1 MIKEGGKD
9 LILVIDQGTTGT
21 HAALI
26 DSNGNIV
33 SYAYR
38 RHEQITPRPGWVE
51 YDPTE
56 IWWNVKA
63 VIAKVIKASGINPA
77 RIAAIGVAN
86 QRETVVAWDP
96 RSGRPL
102 YNAIAWRCR
111 RSTKLAERLRE
122 EHAALIRSKTG
133 LIPDPYF
140 TGTKIWWLLENVEGL
155 RERAARGEAFFGTID
170 SWIVWNLTRGG
181 RDVATPWAGGAFVT
195 DYSNASRT
203 MLFDI
208 YRLDWDPELLEVQ
221 GRVPQNALPV
231 PMPSS
236 TVYGYVGPHVSQALL
251 EGAEVP
257 VCAII
262 GDQQAALFGHAAFEA
277 GDIKATYGTGNFV
290 LVNTGDKPVESRSG
304 LLTTIYYSLERNRV
318 TYALEGSIFV
328 AGAVLRW
335 LKEVLRIVED
345 EEEATRLA
353 MSVNSNEGVYFV
365 PAFTGLGAPYWDM
378 HARGVLIGMTDRTGK
393 AHIARAALESI
404 AYMTADVVNEMSAD
418 LGLRFRE
425 LRVDG
430 KVASNDWLM
439 QFQADILGVRV
450 VVPKVLKVA
459 TLGAAFLAG
468 LTIGFWRGLS
478 EVKRLWKPSKVFEP
492 RIDEEERLKLRK
504 GWRAAVT
511 RAQGWA
517 KEVSWAYPSGEV

>member
-1 MIKEGGKD
+1 MVKESGKD

-26 DSNGNIV
+26 DSNSSIV

-38 RHEQITPRPGWVE
+38 KHEQVIPRPGWVE

-63 VIAKVIKASGINPA
+63 VMAKVIKASGIDPA

-140 TGTKIWWLLENVEGL
+140 TGTKIWWLLKNVEGL

-203 MLFDI
+203 MLFNI

-221 GRVPQNALPV
+221 GGIPQNALPV

-251 EGAEVP
+251 DGAEVP

-262 GDQQAALFGHAAFEA
+262 GDQQAALFGHAAFEV

-304 LLTTIYYSLERNRV
+304 LLTTIYYSLERNKV

-328 AGAVLRW
+328 AGAVLKW
-335 LKEVLRIVED
+335 LKEVVRIVED

-378 HARGVLIGMTDRTGK
+378 HARGVLIGMTDGTGK

-404 AYMTADVVNEMSAD
+404 AYMTADVVNAMSAD

-439 QFQADILGVRV
+439 QFQADILGIRV

-468 LTIGFWRGLS
+468 LTIGFWRSLS

-492 RIDEEERLKLRK
+492 RINEEERLKLIR

-511 RAQGWA
+511 RARGWA
-517 KEVSWAYPSGEV
+517 KEISWAYPSGEV

>member
-1 MIKEGGKD
+1 MIKGSNRD

-26 DSNGNIV
+26 DNDGRMV

-38 RHEQITPRPGWVE
+38 KHEQITPRPGWVE

-63 VIAKVIKASGINPA
+63 VIAKVIKTSGIEPA

-86 QRETVVAWDP
+86 QRETVVVWDP
-96 RSGRPL
+96 RSGKPL

-155 RERAARGEAFFGTID
+155 RERAERGEAFFGTVD

-221 GRVPQNALPV
+221 GRIPQNALPA

-236 TVYGYVGPHVSQALL
+236 TVYGYVGSHVSQTLL
-251 EGAEVP
+251 NGAEIP

-262 GDQQAALFGHAAFEA
+262 GDQQAALFGHAAFDV

-290 LVNTGDKPVESRSG
+290 LANTGDKPVESKSG

-318 TYALEGSIFV
+318 AYALEGSIFV

-335 LKEVLRIVED
+335 LKRVVRIVED

-353 MSVNSNEGVYFV
+353 RSVDSNEGIYFV

-404 AYMTADVVNEMSAD
+404 AYMTADVVEAMSSD

-430 KVASNDWLM
+430 RVASNDWLM
-439 QFQADILGVRV
+439 QFQADVLGIRV
-450 VVPKVLKVA
+450 VVPEVLKVA

-468 LTIGFWRGLS
+468 LAIGFWRNLS
-478 EVKRLWKPSKVFEP
+478 EIRRLWRYSKVFEP
-492 RIDEEERLKLRK
+492 RLDDEERLRLRR

-517 KEVSWAYPSGEV
+517 KEVPWAYPLSD